1 MGTYARTATI
11 KTATMRIPMTSAL
24 RNSVRIFGTIAV
36 CVVMGP
42 LLGACSSTPRTGSYK
57 SPGEVALAAQDGET
71 ADNAPASSAPSATG
85 GDDTIYV
92 GDIEIRDPLEGYN
105 RAVFAL
111 NQGLDNFIFE
121 PATYVYRTVVPKV
134 ARDGVHNF
142 LENLKSPVYLVN
154 EVLQGD
160 WEDAGLVT
168 KRFFVNSLAGV
179 GGLMDVASWE
189 GDTYL
194 PEDFGQTLAVWG
206 AGNGVYIVWPIFGP
220 SSTRDA
226 FGRLVDLG
234 FDPLFWYGISEDHEA
249 VGYIRTGATIIDTK
263 DQLMDGMNDLE
274 KNSLDFYAAVRS
286 IVYQRRGALIKD
298 LNPGEGEGFS
308 IPDYDDEQ

>member
-1 MGTYARTATI
+1 MI
-11 KTATMRIPMTSAL
+11 KTL
-24 RNSVRIFGTIAV
+24 RSSVRIFGTFAL
-36 CVVMGP
+36 CVV
-42 LLGACSSTPRTGSYK
+42 LGACSTTKAPPSSSYADAEATAEATTTPNKT
-57 SPGEVALAAQDGET
+57 
-71 ADNAPASSAPSATG
+71 
-85 GDDTIYV
+85 DDDVIMV

-111 NQGLDNFIFE
+111 NQGLDTVIFE
-121 PATYVYRTVVPKV
+121 PATKVYRTIVPKI

-142 LENLKSPVYLVN
+142 LENLKSPVYLAN
-154 EVLQGD
+154 EILQGD

-168 KRFFVNSLAGV
+168 KRFFVNSLAGI
-179 GGLMDVASWE
+179 GGLVDVSGMNGE
-189 GDTYL
+189 TYL

-206 AGNGVYIVWPIFGP
+206 AGDGVYIVWPILGP
-220 SSTRDA
+220 SSSRDS

-249 VGYIRTGATIIDTK
+249 IGYIRTGMTILDTK
-263 DQLMDGMNDLE
+263 DQVMDGMNDLE

-298 LNPGEGEGFS
+298 FDPGQGTFS
-308 IPDYDDEQ
+308 IPDYEDE

>member
-1 MGTYARTATI
+1 
-11 KTATMRIPMTSAL
+11 MTSAL
-24 RNSVRIFGTIAV
+24 RNSVRIFSTIAV

-42 LLGACSSTPRTGSYK
+42 LLGACSSSPKTGAYE
-57 SPGEVALAAQDGET
+57 SPGEMAQTTDGGPADDGAAQSADVQASTART
-71 ADNAPASSAPSATG
+71 ADDS
-85 GDDTIYV
+85 TIYV
-92 GDIEIRDPLEGYN
+92 GDIEINDPLEGYN

-111 NQGLDNFIFE
+111 NQGLDNFVFE
-121 PATYVYRTVVPKV
+121 PATHVYRAVVPKV

-142 LENLKSPVYLVN
+142 LENLKTPVYLAN

-160 WEDAGLVT
+160 WDDAGLVT
-168 KRFFVNSLAGV
+168 KRFFINSFAGI

-189 GDTYL
+189 GETYL

-206 AGNGVYIVWPIFGP
+206 ADDGAYIVWPILGP

-249 VGYIRTGATIIDTK
+249 IGYIRTGATIIDTK

-286 IVYQRRGALIKD
+286 IVYQRRAALIKD
-298 LNPGEGEGFS
+298 QNPGEGESFA
-308 IPDYDDEQ
+308 IPDYDDE